1 MQNKNIK
8 QLLLKSIID
17 SDFLLLD
24 KQLTKSLRYTK
35 SISNINDSVL
45 FSLDPIETLKSI
57 KQLIRLLQ
65 FFKKQNNKFLHIL
78 VENKQY
84 AKIIESFFFKKKL
97 NLSYSIKD
105 SLNRE
110 TLPAI
115 TNQFLFLLTQPLHNN
130 KQLIKKIF
138 DKHIFLVN
146 KVNAKL
152 ETNNW
157 GTYKIFNDLNDFK
170 KLIFLLILLDKVF
183 NTDK

>member
-84 AKIIESFFFKKKL
+84 AKIIESFFLKKK
-97 NLSYSIKD
+97 IK
-105 SLNRE
+105 
-110 TLPAI
+110 
-115 TNQFLFLLTQPLHNN
+115 FVLF
-130 KQLIKKIF
+130 
-138 DKHIFLVN
+138 
-146 KVNAKL
+146 
-152 ETNNW
+152 
-157 GTYKIFNDLNDFK
+157 Y
-170 KLIFLLILLDKVF
+170 
-183 NTDK
+183 